1 MKQGSN
7 VRDERGK
14 QTTSKFS
21 WPSCPCPPPPT
32 CRTELD
38 GGGKAVNL
46 NTQSNLHLH
55 TSPHHTTY
63 STHRIHA
70 RKRTQQGYLTCRP
83 HIHRR
88 RILCVCMC
96 LGQQDNMITSG
107 PSYAS
112 TGWMGANIM
121 TEGTTVADDHHM
133 SLTHSLTHMDMGSPC
148 TCSFDSMS
156 YGTHKDHGE
165 WHAPHHIDRSQVV
178 DASKRAHHGKCVR
191 VAAPLSVFFLRW

>member
-1 MKQGSN
+1 MVVSLHVILTIVCTEPICTGQEGHSI
-7 VRDERGK
+7 VICRGGE
-14 QTTSKFS
+14 QYTS
-21 WPSCPCPPPPT
+21 
-32 CRTELD
+32 
-38 GGGKAVNL
+38 
-46 NTQSNLHLH
+46 
-55 TSPHHTTY
+55 TY
-63 STHRIHA
+63 TMYCMHRIHA

-96 LGQQDNMITSG
+96 LGQQDNIITSG

-156 YGTHKDHGE
+156 YGTDEDHGE